1 MYPRGHVSCHAT
13 PDAPCRRELGTE
25 THGPATGTH
34 TCSPSH
40 SFALPAGDAATSATE
55 SVAASNAMRMPRVT
69 EPS

>member
-1 MYPRGHVSCHAT
+1 MSCHET
-13 PDAPCRRELGTE
+13 PGRAGPPELGTE

-40 SFALPAGDAATSATE
+40 SFALPAGDAATSAAA
-55 SVAASNAMRMPRVT
+55 SVAASNAMRMPRLT